1 MGSGG
6 MGTAVAD
13 LGRPRW
19 LLRTLRPPLVVVGAE
34 DDTTDGGAGG
44 RGATVEAA
52 AASMSMVVALREI
65 GSSGS
70 SRTSVKNADLS
81 PPQGGAGL

>member
-19 LLRTLRPPLVVVGAE
+19 LLRTLRPVVGAE

-44 RGATVEAA
+44 SGGATVEGA

-65 GSSGS
+65 TGSSG